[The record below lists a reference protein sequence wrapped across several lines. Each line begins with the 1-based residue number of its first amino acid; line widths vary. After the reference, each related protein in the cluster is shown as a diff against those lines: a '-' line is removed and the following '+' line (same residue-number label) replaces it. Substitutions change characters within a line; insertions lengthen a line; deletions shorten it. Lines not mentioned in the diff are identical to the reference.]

1 MENKQEDLRRLLE
14 EQGIVAEDPAMLD
27 VFQNARRLAAMDTTV
42 LICGA
47 SGVGKDRI
55 AKFIHANSRRRK
67 GPFLHVNC
75 SAVPQELFEA
85 ELFGYEAG
93 TFTGGLRAGTRGL
106 LEAAGGGTL
115 FLDEIG
121 ETALQ
126 NQVKL
131 LDFLQDKQIIR
142 LGGGVREDLD
152 VRIISAT
159 NRDLRAEVRAG
170 RFREDL
176 YYRICVVA
184 LEIPPLRERP
194 RDVGA
199 LAAHFIA
206 EACGGAG
213 PELTADALE
222 YLRRQ
227 EWPGNLR
234 ELQNLMERVCI
245 LGAGRK
251 VTRSM
256 LEQSRLSAPAA
267 PEREEAAAPGVRKT
281 LREAVDDCKRACISE
296 AIRETGTLKE
306 AAGRLGISLDLLH
319 REKRRLGIYKR
330 WHR

>member
-1 MENKQEDLRRLLE
+1 MYSQIKELRQVLE
-14 EQGIVAEDPAMLD
+14 EQDIIAEDPSMLAI
-27 VFQNARRLAAMDTTV
+27 FQNAYHLASMDTTV
-42 LICGA
+42 LIYGA

-55 AKFIHANSRRRK
+55 AKFIHANSQRRE
-67 GPFLHVNC
+67 GPFLHINC

-93 TFTGGLRAGTRGL
+93 TFTGGLHAGKQGL
-106 LEAAGGGTL
+106 LEAANGGTL
-115 FLDEIG
+115 FLDEVG
-121 ETALQ
+121 EMSLQ

-131 LDFLQDKQIIR
+131 LDFLQNKQITR

-159 NRDLRAEVRAG
+159 NRDLRTEVRAG
-170 RFREDL
+170 RFREDF

-194 RDVGA
+194 RDIA
-199 LAAHFIA
+199 AFAAHFIA
-206 EACGGAG
+206 GNGGGEALK
-213 PELTADALE
+213 LTPDALE
-222 YLRRQ
+222 YLRQQ

-245 LGAGRK
+245 FGTGGK

-256 LEQSRLSAPAA
+256 LEQNHMAVPAGPGR
-267 PEREEAAAPGVRKT
+267 PEKERPQHKT
-281 LREAVDDCKRACISE
+281 LRESVDECKRACISE
-296 AIRETGTLKE
+296 AIQETATLEE
-306 AAGRLGISLDLLH
+306 AAEWLGVSLDLLH